1 MKGEYIM
8 RNVTDEN
15 NIINMSGTAANGENP
30 DDADET
36 TANDL
41 DLIDLNFERY
51 MAFLTEEDLNVTR
64 ELLEKIKKE
73 MEKEEKEILKCKD
86 DIERLLNII
95 ISIIE
100 KEKEDQ
106 KKLEKFK
113 SKLKRLRENLESEQ
127 ECKQDDMD
135 DDIER

>member
-8 RNVTDEN
+8 GNVTDEN

-51 MAFLTEEDLNVTR
+51 KAFLTEEDLNVTR

-113 SKLKRLRENLESEQ
+113 SKLNRLRENLESEQ